1 MKIEIIFSDSNIEP
15 THANLDVNRLCKR
28 TFPHLTVLVFN
39 YTQVEPIKL
48 KNRFVL
54 SSLKSVLNIFDFKMD
69 KMILENRFFYWISH

>member
-1 MKIEIIFSDSNIEP
+1 MKIEIIFSDRNIEP

-39 YTQVEPIKL
+39 NTQVEPIKL

-54 SSLKSVLNIFDFKMD
+54 SSLKSALNIFDFKMD
-69 KMILENRFFYWISH
+69 KMILENLFFY